1 MGPEKKKENCKKKNC
16 YFAKKEQRSC
26 EVRKINRATMVKPF
40 LVLLVVLLPHT
51 ILCESVSSTD
61 SDKYLQQLTP
71 SQSLYCNDL
80 NPQSHLDFNMVKI
93 LSDDSE
99 ISTAAKKASINYE
112 FPRDF
117 C

>member
-1 MGPEKKKENCKKKNC
+1 
-16 YFAKKEQRSC
+16 
-26 EVRKINRATMVKPF
+26 MVKPF

-51 ILCESVSSTD
+51 IFCESVSSTD

-99 ISTAAKKASINYE
+99 ISTAAKKSFHQLRISSRFLLTLMIQLIE
-112 FPRDF
+112 FKGMTQQEVVNQGFKCDLIHRG
-117 C
+117 